1 MKSALLL
8 ASIAVSAS
16 AFAPVAQPVSKSAV
30 CGSKADLEAI
40 AEKANPIL
48 KFYDP
53 LNLAGE

>member
-16 AFAPVAQPVSKSAV
+16 AFAPVAQPASKSAL
-30 CGSKADLEAI
+30 SATKADLEAI
-40 AEKANPIL
+40 AVKANPIL

-53 LNLAGE
+53 LNLVGE